1 MKKKAL
7 LAVAVSAA
15 MAASLPVSAL
25 AAEGSLPRNETLYFS
40 GQQWGT
46 VNDYNPMS
54 PNSNNAMVIAAN
66 DAARTLVYE
75 TLYMWNPLNS
85 QLYPLLAAPDSQP
98 EWDENQANLTVTLN
112 PDAKW
117 SDGTQVTA
125 ADVVATVKA
134 HMDYETSAGADMKN
148 YIESAEAI
156 DDTTVVFHA
165 VLNEEGKAVNPL
177 MLMSYMPKLYIMQ
190 EAYLNTVAERN
201 NGSAEDIKLDRM
213 EDLVASGPYKPYIA
227 NDQQVVLERDDNYWG
242 QAESMWGSLPAPKYI
257 AHTIFKDNAAGD
269 TAFKQGEVDVSQQFT
284 TDIQKYWEEQGL
296 PISTYLLEPP
306 YGICMTMP
314 TMVFNT
320 EIPGLDQVAV
330 RKAIAMATDYDQII
344 ASAMSGQS
352 PSFADVPRSIMNP
365 TDGEQAMVD
374 NDALADLQWANK
386 DVEGAIAVLD
396 EAGIVDSDGDGIREY
411 NGENLSFKAECPQG
425 WTDWNAALEIVAQAG
440 KDIGIN
446 IETYFPDASTYTDD
460 YSTGKFDIVCAS
472 GPGSSIANPWQRA
485 MWFMSSTYNTLSVN
499 FSGNFGHF
507 TNERADELLALI
519 PYESD
524 EATLKEYYTELSKIM
539 LEEVP
544 CAALMYRP
552 QVFHAVNE
560 SVWTGY
566 PMDGD
571 GTDIPPMDCTDGYG
585 IAALYNLVNVE

>member
-148 YIESAEAI
+148 YIESAEAV

-201 NGSAEDIKLDRM
+201 GGSAEDIKLDRM

-306 YGICMTMP
+306 YG
-314 TMVFNT
+314 
-320 EIPGLDQVAV
+320 D
-330 RKAIAMATDYDQII
+330 RK
-344 ASAMSGQS
+344 
-352 PSFADVPRSIMNP
+352 
-365 TDGEQAMVD
+365 
-374 NDALADLQWANK
+374 
-386 DVEGAIAVLD
+386 
-396 EAGIVDSDGDGIREY
+396 
-411 NGENLSFKAECPQG
+411 
-425 WTDWNAALEIVAQAG
+425 
-440 KDIGIN
+440 
-446 IETYFPDASTYTDD
+446 
-460 YSTGKFDIVCAS
+460 
-472 GPGSSIANPWQRA
+472 
-485 MWFMSSTYNTLSVN
+485 SV
-499 FSGNFGHF
+499 
-507 TNERADELLALI
+507 
-519 PYESD
+519 
-524 EATLKEYYTELSKIM
+524 
-539 LEEVP
+539 V
-544 CAALMYRP
+544 
-552 QVFHAVNE
+552 
-560 SVWTGY
+560 
-566 PMDGD
+566 
-571 GTDIPPMDCTDGYG
+571 
-585 IAALYNLVNVE
+585 